1 VRPLAPRQRLRYW
14 GAKPPLLA
22 RVAAEVETTLPAA
35 PVGATEVRG
44 ATRTRAEGC
53 HGKAPSKKAPSKKAF
68 TLASALAG
76 LLLAFLTASSVL
88 FVWPASDKPQHTDAV
103 VVLDGND
110 EAARAQTALRLVREG
125 YAQTILF
132 SQGAYR
138 STPCPHVPQ
147 ARVVCFLPVPGR
159 TVGEVEFAAR
169 YARARGWR
177 SLMVITGHEQATRA
191 RLLLRRCFSGKLVV
205 VPAATDWV
213 DVPYEVL
220 YEWGALAKALI
231 VQTGC

>member
-1 VRPLAPRQRLRYW
+1 
-14 GAKPPLLA
+14 
-22 RVAAEVETTLPAA
+22 VAAEVETTVPAA

-44 ATRTRAEGC
+44 ATRTQAEGRQS
-53 HGKAPSKKAPSKKAF
+53 KAHSKKAL
-68 TLASALAG
+68 TLLALAG

-125 YAQTILF
+125 YAKTLLF

-169 YARARGWR
+169 YARAHGWH